1 MIGKAIGIGAGAI
14 GGFLSANKMRKA
26 YKNYIKSLEKQK
38 DEAADMYMRNYSQDA
53 TMRSDAQR
61 LLNMTDEA
69 ARRRIEQA
77 NATSAVMGGGTA
89 AQQAAVMQANA
100 NASADVAGRI
110 NTMADA
116 RKDSVEANY
125 TATKQ
130 SLDNK
135 INDAKLQRGQQQAQ
149 SIANA
154 TDALSSTMLDYI

>member
-26 YKNYIKSLEKQK
+26 YKNYIKSLERQK

-69 ARRRIEQA
+69 ARRQTQEA
-77 NATSAVMGGGTA
+77 NATNAVMGGGTA
-89 AQQAAVMQANA
+89 AQQAAIMQANA

-116 RKDSVEANY
+116 RKDAVEANY

-130 SLDNK
+130 SLDDK
-135 INDAKLQRGQQQAQ
+135 ITDAKLQRGQQQAA

-154 TDALSSTMLDYI
+154 TDAITSTMLDYI

>member
-1 MIGKAIGIGAGAI
+1 MIGKAIGVGVGAV

-69 ARRRIEQA
+69 SRQRTREAD
-77 NATSAVMGGGTA
+77 ATNAVMGGGTA
-89 AQQAAVMQANA
+89 GQQAAIMQANA

-110 NTMADA
+110 NTIADA

-125 TATKQ
+125 TETKQ
-130 SLDNK
+130 ALDNK
-135 INDAKLQRGQQQAQ
+135 INDAKLQRGQQQA
-149 SIANA
+149 SAISNA
-154 TDALSSTMLDYI
+154 TDAITSTMLDYI

>member
-1 MIGKAIGIGAGAI
+1 MIGKAIGVGAGLV
-14 GGFLSANKMRKA
+14 GGFMSANKMRKA
-26 YKNYIKSLEKQK
+26 YKNYIKSLERQK
-38 DEAADMYMRNYSQDA
+38 DDAADMYMRNYSQDA

-69 ARRRIEQA
+69 SRKRTEEA
-77 NATSAVMGGGTA
+77 NATNAVMGGGTA
-89 AQQAAVMQANA
+89 AQQAAIMQANA

-116 RKDSVEANY
+116 RKDAVEANY

-135 INDAKLQRGQQQAQ
+135 INEAKLQRGQQQAQ

-154 TDALSSTMLDYI
+154 TDALTSTMLDYV

>member
-69 ARRRIEQA
+69 SRRRTQEA
-77 NATSAVMGGGTA
+77 NATNAVMGGGTA

>member
-26 YKNYIKSLEKQK
+26 YKNYINSLEKQK

-69 ARRRIEQA
+69 SRRRTQEA

-100 NASADVAGRI
+100 NASADVAGKI
-110 NTMADA
+110 NTMADT
-116 RKDSVEANY
+116 RKDAVEANY

-154 TDALSSTMLDYI
+154 TDALSSTILDYV

>member
-1 MIGKAIGIGAGAI
+1 MIGKAIGVGAGLV
-14 GGFLSANKMRKA
+14 GGFMSANKMRKA
-26 YKNYIKSLEKQK
+26 YKNYIKSLERQK

-69 ARRRIEQA
+69 ARQRTREA
-77 NATSAVMGGGTA
+77 DATNAVMGGGTA
-89 AQQAAVMQANA
+89 AQQAAIMQANA

-116 RKDSVEANY
+116 RKDAAEAQY

-130 SLDNK
+130 SIDNK
-135 INDAKLQRGQQQAQ
+135 IADTKLKMGQQKA
-149 SIANA
+149 SAMSNA
-154 TDALSSTMLDYI
+154 TDALSSTILDYV

>member
-1 MIGKAIGIGAGAI
+1 MIGKAIGVGVGAI

-26 YKNYIKSLEKQK
+26 YKNYIKSLERQK

-116 RKDSVEANY
+116 RKNAVEAQY

>member
-26 YKNYIKSLEKQK
+26 YKNYINSLEKQK

-69 ARRRIEQA
+69 SRRRTQEA
-77 NATSAVMGGGTA
+77 NATNAVMGGGTA

-116 RKDSVEANY
+116 RKNAVEANY

-135 INDAKLQRGQQQAQ
+135 INDAKMQRGQQQAQ

>member
-1 MIGKAIGIGAGAI
+1 MIGKAIGVGAGLV
-14 GGFLSANKMRKA
+14 GGFMSANKMRKA
-26 YKNYIKSLEKQK
+26 YKNYIKSLERQR
-38 DEAADMYMRNYSQDA
+38 EGAADMYRRNYSQDA

-69 ARRRIEQA
+69 ARQRTQEA
-77 NATSAVMGGGTA
+77 NATNAVMGGGTA

-116 RKDSVEANY
+116 RKDAVEANY

-149 SIANA
+149 AIANA
-154 TDALSSTMLDYI
+154 TDALSSTLLDYI

>member
-1 MIGKAIGIGAGAI
+1 MIGKAIGVGVGAI
-14 GGFLSANKMRKA
+14 GGLMSANKMRKA
-26 YKNYIKSLEKQK
+26 YKNYIKSLERQK

-69 ARRRIEQA
+69 SRQRTREAD
-77 NATSAVMGGGTA
+77 ATNAVMGGGTA
-89 AQQAAVMQANA
+89 GQQAAIMQANA

-130 SLDNK
+130 ALDNK
-135 INDAKLQRGQQQAQ
+135 INDAKLQRGQQQA
-149 SIANA
+149 SALSSA
-154 TDALSSTMLDYI
+154 TDAITSTMLDYV

>member
-1 MIGKAIGIGAGAI
+1 MIGKAIGIGAGLV
-14 GGFLSANKMRKA
+14 GGFMSANKMRKA
-26 YKNYIKSLEKQK
+26 YKNYIKSLERQK

-69 ARRRIEQA
+69 SRRRTQEA
-77 NATSAVMGGGTA
+77 NATNAVMGGGTA

-100 NASADVAGRI
+100 NASADVAGKI

-130 SLDNK
+130 ALDNK
-135 INDAKLQRGQQQAQ
+135 INDAKLQRGQQQA
-149 SIANA
+149 SAISNA
-154 TDALSSTMLDYI
+154 TDALSSTILDYV

>member
-1 MIGKAIGIGAGAI
+1 MIGKAIGVGTGLV
-14 GGFLSANKMRKA
+14 GGFMSANKMRKA

-69 ARRRIEQA
+69 SRRRTQEA
-77 NATSAVMGGGTA
+77 NATNAVMGGGTA

-100 NASADVAGRI
+100 NASADVAGKI

-130 SLDNK
+130 ALDNK
-135 INDAKLQRGQQQAQ
+135 INDAKLQRGQQQA
-149 SIANA
+149 SAISNA
-154 TDALSSTMLDYI
+154 TDALSSTILDYV

>member
-1 MIGKAIGIGAGAI
+1 MIGEAIGVGAGLV
-14 GGFLSANKMRKA
+14 GGFMSANKMRKA

-69 ARRRIEQA
+69 SRQRNREAD
-77 NATSAVMGGGTA
+77 ATNAVMGGGTA
-89 AQQAAVMQANA
+89 AQQAAIMQANA

-116 RKDSVEANY
+116 RKNAAEAQY

-154 TDALSSTMLDYI
+154 TDALSSTILDYV

>member
-1 MIGKAIGIGAGAI
+1 MIGKAIGVGTGLV
-14 GGFLSANKMRKA
+14 GGFMSANKMRKA

-61 LLNMTDEA
+61 LLNMTDAASKQRNREA
-69 ARRRIEQA
+69 D
-77 NATSAVMGGGTA
+77 ATSAVMGGGTA
-89 AQQAAVMQANA
+89 AQQAAIMQANA

-116 RKDSVEANY
+116 RKNAAEAQY

-130 SLDNK
+130 ALDNK
-135 INDAKLQRGQQQAQ
+135 INDAKLQRRQQQAQ

-154 TDALSSTMLDYI
+154 TDALSSTMLDYV

>member
-1 MIGKAIGIGAGAI
+1 MIGKAIGVGAGLV
-14 GGFLSANKMRKA
+14 GGFMSANKMRKA

-69 ARRRIEQA
+69 ARRRTEQA
-77 NATSAVMGGGTA
+77 DATNAVMGGGTA

-135 INDAKLQRGQQQAQ
+135 INDAKLQRGQQQA
-149 SIANA
+149 SAISGA
-154 TDALSSTMLDYI
+154 TDALTSTMLDYI

>member
-1 MIGKAIGIGAGAI
+1 MIGKAIGVGVGAV

-26 YKNYIKSLEKQK
+26 YRNYIKSLEKQK

-69 ARRRIEQA
+69 ARRRTEEA
-77 NATSAVMGGGTA
+77 NATNAVMGGGTA

-110 NTMADA
+110 NTMADT
-116 RKDSVEANY
+116 RKDAVEANY
-125 TATKQ
+125 TAQKQ
-130 SLDNK
+130 ALDNK
-135 INDAKLQRGQQQAQ
+135 IADAKLQRGQQQA
-149 SIANA
+149 SAISNA
-154 TDALSSTMLDYI
+154 TDALTSTMLDYV